1 VNKNPFVPAP
11 VPALENVELS
21 KGTSLWEDAWHRL
34 KKNRLALWSGI
45 FFVIITLA
53 CIIGPWLT
61 PYSQEQQSLSL
72 GPTPPLSRIYSVDI
86 IGQPTRAD
94 RVIDQVRVD
103 RQIAANRF
111 ISEADRA
118 IIVESLRSG
127 EPARLRFVRIEQR
140 LLRDR
145 ENRILSDFYMPLDLP
160 SVDASALDGPPALTL
175 IANQLDLSE
184 ADRSTLIRTGALPGR
199 LRTEV
204 HEVQLTSRLHIL
216 GTDHLGRDQLTRILQ
231 GGRISLGVGF
241 AATFVSLLI
250 GVVYGATAGF
260 FGGKLEAVMM
270 RIVDVLY
277 ALPFLIFVI
286 LLMVIFER
294 SIWLLFLAIG
304 AVEWL
309 TMARIVRGQV
319 IGIKKQE
326 YIEAAISLGLRRR
339 RIILKQIIPNV
350 LGTIVVYATLTVPAV
365 MLLEGVL
372 SFLGLG
378 VPPPTASWG
387 VLINEGSQRM
397 ETSPWLLL
405 FPGLFFSIT
414 LFCLNFLGD
423 GLRDALDPKSS
434 KD

>member
-1 VNKNPFVPAP
+1 MDKKPSLNPFITAP
-11 VPALENVELS
+11 VPPLESVELD
-21 KGTSLWEDAWHRL
+21 KGTSLWKDAWHRL
-34 KKNRLALWSGI
+34 QKNKLALYSGI
-45 FFVIITLA
+45 LFVVITLA
-53 CIIGPWLT
+53 CIVGPWLT
-61 PYSQEQQSLSL
+61 PYTQEQQERSLAAT
-72 GPTPPLSRIYSVDI
+72 GPMVRLYQISFPEDP
-86 IGQPTRAD
+86 D
-94 RVIDQVRVD
+94 RRMDWIDQ
-103 RQIAANRF
+103 NRLERRLESNPISSEEEGILIEEKLASRERIPF
-111 ISEADRA
+111 IS
-118 IIVESLRSG
+118 
-127 EPARLRFVRIEQR
+127 VRINPT
-140 LLRDR
+140 LRDR
-145 ENRILSDFYMPLDLP
+145 QFRIVSDFFVQGENRVDVIAYLLERFDLP
-160 SVDASALDGPPALTL
+160 ERDAEA
-175 IANQLDLSE
+175 LSE
-184 ADRSTLIRTGALPGR
+184 AGSTTDGRIRTEL
-199 LRTEV
+199 L
-204 HEVQLTSRLHIL
+204 QLELTDRRHIL

-231 GGRISLGVGF
+231 GGRISIGVGF

-250 GVVYGATAGF
+250 GVVYGATAGY
-260 FGGKLEAVMM
+260 FGGKLEALMM
-270 RIVDVLY
+270 RIVDILY

-286 LLMVIFER
+286 LLMVLFER

-319 IGIKKQE
+319 IGIKKME
-326 YIEAAISLGLRRR
+326 FIEAATSLGLRRR
-339 RIILKQIIPNV
+339 RIILRQIIPNV

-387 VLINEGSQRM
+387 TLINEGAQRM

-405 FPGLFFSIT
+405 FPGLAFSLT